1 MSPILVSVDRR
12 EFRSAGPE
20 QRRKLREYARRL
32 SPEPYLGDRIQS
44 RRVPKAFRDLPN
56 LYRMELPGGWRALYS
71 VVTHLDEGRE
81 VKIVWVGD
89 HARYDRLFGY

>member
-1 MSPILVSVDRR
+1 MSPILVSIDRR
-12 EFRSAGPE
+12 EFQSAGPE

-32 SPEPYLGDRIQS
+32 SHEPSLGERVRS
-44 RRVPKAFRDLPN
+44 RRIPRVFRDLPN
-56 LYRMELPGGWRALYS
+56 LYRLELPDGWRALYS
-71 VVTHLDEGRE
+71 VVTHPSEGRE